1 MSKKLVLNRDYTLVT
16 TKGHTIRFQKG
27 KPTHVP
33 KEVFAD
39 AVAIGALAED
49 GSDPNIIK
57 DEVAKKVVDSAD
69 RAPLIRKA
77 LEKIVAV
84 NKRAD
89 FTAAGIPTEK
99 AVEREVGFDVDK
111 RELNE
116 VWNQMHEDEEAGK

>member
-27 KPTHVP
+27 TPTHVP

-116 VWNQMHEDEEAGK
+116 VWNQMHEDDEAGK